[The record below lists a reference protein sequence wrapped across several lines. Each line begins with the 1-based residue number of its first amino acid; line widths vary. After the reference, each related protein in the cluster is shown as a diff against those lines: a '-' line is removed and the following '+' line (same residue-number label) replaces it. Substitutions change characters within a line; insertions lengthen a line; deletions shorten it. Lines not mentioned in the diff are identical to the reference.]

1 MSNAVDVSK
10 SIIES
15 LNFYELLSIL
25 WGLSLVINIFRGKL
39 TGVAVDAAMVV
50 ANVALG
56 EWVW

>member
-1 MSNAVDVSK
+1 MLNSVKDFIN
-10 SIIES
+10 S

-25 WGLSLVINIFRGKL
+25 WGASLVINIFRGKL

-56 EWVW
+56 EWLW

>member
-1 MSNAVDVSK
+1 MSDAVDVAK
-10 SIIES
+10 SFIDI

-39 TGVAVDAAMVV
+39 TGVAIDAAMVV
-50 ANVALG
+50 ANAALG

>member
-1 MSNAVDVSK
+1 MK

-25 WGLSLVINIFRGKL
+25 WGISLVINIFRGKL
-39 TGVAVDAAMVV
+39 TCVAVDAAMVV

>member
-1 MSNAVDVSK
+1 MKAFIDG
-10 SIIES
+10 

-25 WGLSLVINIFRGKL
+25 WGVSLVINIFRGKL
-39 TGVAVDAAMVV
+39 TGVAIDAAMVV

>member
-1 MSNAVDVSK
+1 MSVIKTFIDN
-10 SIIES
+10 